1 MVRRG
6 KFRADRVAL
15 AFLARAMSDRLAP
28 WVLRSC
34 RRAVVVSV
42 PMHPRKRRRR
52 GLDQA
57 AVLAEL
63 SADRL
68 GLRYQPRA
76 MARLRETLPQ
86 GDVRVTS
93 RAHNV
98 RDAFCVRCPS
108 RLQGRVVV
116 LIDDV
121 RTSGS
126 TALECARVLRSAGV
140 RRIALLTAAQA

>member
-6 KFRADRVAL
+6 KFRADGTAL
-15 AFLARAMSDRLAP
+15 RYLARAMADSLAP
-28 WVLRSC
+28 WVRSSG

-52 GLDQA
+52 GMDQA

-63 SADRL
+63 TADRL
-68 GLRYQPRA
+68 GLGYQPRA
-76 MARLRETLPQ
+76 IARLRDTLPQ

-93 RAHNV
+93 RVQNV
-98 RDAFCVRCPS
+98 REAFAVPRRA
-108 RLQGRVVV
+108 RLGGRVVV
-116 LIDDV
+116 LVDDV

-126 TALECARVLRSAGV
+126 TGLECARVLRSAGV
-140 RRIALLTAAQA
+140 RRIALLTATQA